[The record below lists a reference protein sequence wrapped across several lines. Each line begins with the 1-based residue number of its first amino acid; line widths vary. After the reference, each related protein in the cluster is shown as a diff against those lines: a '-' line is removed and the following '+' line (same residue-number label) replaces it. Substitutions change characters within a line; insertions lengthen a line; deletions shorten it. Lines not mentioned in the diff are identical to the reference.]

1 MIEPTESESKAELD
15 RLCDALIAIRQEI
28 RALERGELDVGESP
42 LRNAPHSAEAISVAN
57 WPHSYSRRKAAYP
70 APWLRE
76 HKYWPPVGRIDNA
89 YGDRHL
95 VCVRAPA
102 VATSE

>member
-1 MIEPTESESKAELD
+1 
-15 RLCDALIAIRQEI
+15 LCDALIGIRQEI
-28 RALERGELDVGESP
+28 QSLERRHLDVGKSP
-42 LRNAPHSAEAISVAN
+42 LRNAPHSAEAVSVDN
-57 WPHSYSRRKAAYP
+57 WPHSYSRRQAAYP

-95 VCVRAPA
+95 VCVRPSPGQA
-102 VATSE
+102 SE